1 MVWAETDDILCIVM
15 SNQIDK
21 TIRVTTTPV
30 GGNLSVGILPE
41 GDVAIHIPP
50 NTNGL
55 LVFSPRQA
63 RAMAKLLESKATEA
77 ENYSGEGHAIPAAVK
92 GMIPFGNDRTLQ

>member
-1 MVWAETDDILCIVM
+1 M
-15 SNQIDK
+15 SNQINK
-21 TIRVTTTPV
+21 TIRVTTAPV

-63 RAMAKLLESKATEA
+63 RTMAKLLESKATEA
-77 ENYSGEGHAIPAAVK
+77 ENYSGEATAEFKAAVK
-92 GMIPFGNDRTLQ
+92 GLIPFGNDRTLQ